1 MFARIIAAVERDYV
15 EACGLA
21 GYIRNR
27 LAEKTTWSAIGA
39 AVIAA
44 NELKPV
50 YAAASIA
57 VALVVALLPSP
68 SKI

>member
-1 MFARIIAAVERDYV
+1 MFARIVAAVRRDYFWAGGV
-15 EACGLA
+15 A
-21 GYIRNR
+21 GYVRNR
-27 LAEKTTWSAIGA
+27 LLEKSTWGAIGA

-44 NELKPV
+44 NELKPLF
-50 YAAASIA
+50 AAASIL